1 VSGELLEFGE
11 IAVVGGGCYG
21 GFYTGQ
27 LEEARDRGKVAYRRL
42 TIVDRDPACPV
53 AGLPEDPA
61 RRVVVA
67 EWDAYFDAFL
77 ARDRPAEGPRDL
89 IVPSPL
95 MPHLLYHWAARRARS
110 RWPGRVVEARP
121 LDARMG
127 TPYETV
133 APTPDATTYA
143 SFADWLCPTHC
154 IEPATCPVIR
164 APRTWDMAE
173 ATENLT
179 DTIRRGR
186 PAAGPVLFECRH
198 VVHGVGAI
206 AVDQVVVGDRIVAE
220 AGASGEAVD
229 IVVGTVSGCHGAISV
244 LHLGPAAGVEPS
256 ARYIS

>member
-1 VSGELLEFGE
+1 VSGEPFLFGE
-11 IAVVGGGCYG
+11 IAIVGGGCYG

-27 LEEARDRGKVAYRRL
+27 LEAARARRKVAYHRL
-42 TIVDRDPACPV
+42 TVVDRDPSCKV
-53 AGLPEDPA
+53 AGLPDDPS

-67 EWDAYFDAFL
+67 EWNAFFDEYL
-77 ARDRPAEGPRDL
+77 ARDRPANGPRDL

-95 MPHLLYHWAARRARS
+95 MPHLLYEWAARRARS

-121 LDARMG
+121 LEARMG
-127 TPYETV
+127 TPFETV

-154 IEPATCPVIR
+154 VEPAVCPVIR

-173 ATENLT
+173 ATADLT
-179 DTIRRGR
+179 ARLGKAR

-206 AVDQVVVGDRIVAE
+206 RVDQVLAGDRIVAD
-220 AGASGEAVD
+220 AGAAGGAVD
-229 IVVGTVSGCHGAISV
+229 VVVGTVSGCHGAISV
-244 LHLGPAAGVEPS
+244 LHLGPASREPAAG
-256 ARYIS
+256 YIS